1 LIDSLSNQMGNRV
14 GHCESSV
21 AARSIVVC
29 TATGM
34 HHDATSTL
42 LADSSI
48 GSVFIWSFVLIV
60 LVVIG
65 AAGVMRLRRWL
76 KEDDDTTSSG
86 GIGFTLSDLRQLHKQ
101 GQMTD
106 EEFERAR
113 AKMVEAGRAMAAKM
127 PHPLA
132 RPSDPT
138 GQNRAAPPRAGRPQP
153 PPIGGHRDPE
163 DQ

>member
-1 LIDSLSNQMGNRV
+1 M
-14 GHCESSV
+14 
-21 AARSIVVC
+21 
-29 TATGM
+29 TTGTLT
-34 HHDATSTL
+34 HASTL
-42 LADSSI
+42 GASGAGGIFLWSI
-48 GSVFIWSFVLIV
+48 ILII
-60 LVVIG
+60 LLVIG

-76 KEDDDTTSSG
+76 KEDDAPTG

-113 AKMVEAGRAMAAKM
+113 AKMVAAGRAMAEKM

-132 RPSDPT
+132 RP
-138 GQNRAAPPRAGRPQP
+138 GQGPDQAAARRRP
-153 PPIGGHRDPE
+153 PPPSAGGQQ

>member
-1 LIDSLSNQMGNRV
+1 S
-14 GHCESSV
+14 
-21 AARSIVVC
+21 
-29 TATGM
+29 TGM

-42 LADSSI
+42 LADSSV
-48 GSVFIWSFVLIV
+48 GSIFVWSFILII

-76 KEDDDTTSSG
+76 KEDDDTTPSG
-86 GIGFTLSDLRQLHKQ
+86 GIGFTLSDLRRLHKQ

-138 GQNRAAPPRAGRPQP
+138 GQNRAPPPPTRRPQP
-153 PPIGGHRDPE
+153 PQIHGREDPE